1 LEASAIHA
9 PAAVGRISISARF
22 LRLRS
27 DEQLVELFRAGHDEA
42 FRVIYDRYRQRL
54 FGYVRQMLS
63 GSRQDAEDATQDVF
77 IRAYGALRASG
88 RPVTLRAWL
97 YRVAHNRCI
106 DQLRRPAPA
115 LADVFDNSRSPLRD
129 PLVEAE
135 RREEL
140 RRLVADVRRLPDQQ
154 RSALLMREL
163 QGMSYAELAGALD
176 TSIAAVKSL
185 LVRARMGLVEAAES
199 REAACVDIRR
209 DLVLSFDRGVRMSGH
224 ARRHVRDCE
233 PCREFRGQL
242 RGVRRS
248 MAALVPVGAGP
259 FGILAKLGIGGT
271 TGLAAGGAASSG
283 GLAVL
288 GAGATVVTATKVA
301 AVLTGATLLS
311 LGPLDPVPVE
321 HHRAREAGDVSAAAT
336 AGAEWTRSRERAAAS
351 GAGAP
356 PWAAAGAQAAP
367 PRHRG
372 HAVGGFIDPDV
383 YVYEGRYGRAPHR
396 SPKGATPPMTSTAKP
411 PSTSTTAPTTTKD
424 PIPLV
429 DGLLHPGGS
438 GGSGSGGSSG
448 SGKSGSGSG
457 ASSGSPSGSTSSNYS
472 GPSSGSGSG
481 SSSSGTSSSSGS
493 GTGSGS
499 GSGSGTGT
507 GSTGSGTGPLP
518 APIP

>member
-54 FGYVRQMLS
+54 FAYVRQMLS

-77 IRAYGALRASG
+77 IRAYGALRANG

-115 LADVFDNSRSPLRD
+115 LADVFDNSRGPLRD
-129 PLVEAE
+129 PLLEAE
-135 RREEL
+135 RREDL

-154 RSALLMREL
+154 RSALLMREM

-176 TSIAAVKSL
+176 TSVAAVKSL

-199 REAACVDIRR
+199 RETACVEIRR

-271 TGLAAGGAASSG
+271 GLAASGAASGS

-311 LGPLDPVPVE
+311 LGPLDPVPAE
-321 HHRAREAGDVSAAAT
+321 HHRAGEAGNVSAADT
-336 AGAEWTRSRERAAAS
+336 ASAEWTHGHAR
-351 GAGAP
+351 AGASVF
-356 PWAAAGAQAAP
+356 PWGAAGAQAAP
-367 PRHRG
+367 ARRRG
-372 HAVGGFIDPDV
+372 HAAGGFISPDI

-396 SPKGATPPMTSTAKP
+396 SPKPATTPTTSPGKPTSTSTAP
-411 PSTSTTAPTTTKD
+411 PTTTKD
-424 PIPLV
+424 PLPLV
-429 DGLLHPGGS
+429 GGLLHPGGS
-438 GGSGSGGSSG
+438 GSGSGSSG
-448 SGKSGSGSG
+448 STKSGSGSG
-457 ASSGSPSGSTSSNYS
+457 TSSGSSSSSTSSNYS
-472 GPSSGSGSG
+472 GSSSGSGS
-481 SSSSGTSSSSGS
+481 STSGTSSSSGS
-493 GTGSGS
+493 GSGS
-499 GSGSGTGT
+499 GSGSTSGSGSGSST
-507 GSTGSGTGPLP
+507 GSTGSGTGSLLTP
-518 APIP
+518 